1 MENRFLEDIFY
12 RARHRQGIALC
23 AECCDLAREIESVYK
38 SSRNIPSPKLR
49 RRIHKMYE
57 HVAVDIGM
65 ATRRN
70 AEHVIDTMLYDFSYP
85 NWDILWVENEDVE
98 LKKIQMKKHDDWR
111 DLWLD
116 ELTYFSDRW
125 TYIRLCRSIYA
136 YGQWMAEITN
146 HDWLYILK

>member
-1 MENRFLEDIFY
+1 MENRFLANISYKTWE
-12 RARHRQGIALC
+12 RRSSVLC
-23 AECCDLAREIESVYK
+23 AECCDLAREIETVYA

-49 RRIHKMYE
+49 RKIHKMYE
-57 HVAVDIGM
+57 HVAVHVGM

-70 AEHVIDTMLYDFSYP
+70 AEEVIETMMYDFSYP
-85 NWDILWVENEDVE
+85 NWDILWVEDKDAE
-98 LKKIQMKKHDDWR
+98 LKKIQMKGYDDWR
-111 DLWLD
+111 DLWLG

-136 YGQWMAEITN
+136 YGQWMADITN

>member
-1 MENRFLEDIFY
+1 MENRFLTNISYKAWE
-12 RARHRQGIALC
+12 RHGSVLC
-23 AECCDLAREIESVYK
+23 AECCDLAREIKTVYE

-49 RRIHKMYE
+49 RKIHKMYE
-57 HVAVDIGM
+57 HVVVHIGM

-70 AEHVIDTMLYDFSYP
+70 AEEVIETMMYDFSYP
-85 NWDILWVENEDVE
+85 NWDILWPGNN
-98 LKKIQMKKHDDWR
+98 LKYIQMKGNKDWR
-111 DLWLD
+111 DLWLG

-136 YGQWMAEITN
+136 YGQWMADITN